1 MSCFP
6 FSEAGLTT
14 FVGLHGELHQKNLTK
29 VLYFGPEISNHH
41 FHTSLCHLA
50 HPLDSLLG
58 AILDG
63 QIPDVQ
69 NNGSATD
76 SYSFIFFMTFFL
88 TTYYLHSFCFNTRKL
103 VYHISLRHENITI
116 HPAKIHNKFY
126 YHNNGILSPKP
137 ELWILFISGSY
148 PSNDHIII
156 IKAKPISYCNKYF
169 DFHPNFLLL
178 FLTELENFTLY
189 P

>member
-1 MSCFP
+1 
-6 FSEAGLTT
+6 
-14 FVGLHGELHQKNLTK
+14 
-29 VLYFGPEISNHH
+29 
-41 FHTSLCHLA
+41 
-50 HPLDSLLG
+50 
-58 AILDG
+58 
-63 QIPDVQ
+63 
-69 NNGSATD
+69 
-76 SYSFIFFMTFFL
+76 MTFFL

-103 VYHISLRHENITI
+103 VYHISLTHEKIRI
-116 HPAKIHNKFY
+116 DLAKIHNKFY
-126 YHNNGILSPKP
+126 YHNNGISSPKP

-189 P
+189 PWPDATFIFPSFMGKFLSYNNSITFIITLFFYQKHRWSQPFHLFPRSPQTDIFITVDYISA